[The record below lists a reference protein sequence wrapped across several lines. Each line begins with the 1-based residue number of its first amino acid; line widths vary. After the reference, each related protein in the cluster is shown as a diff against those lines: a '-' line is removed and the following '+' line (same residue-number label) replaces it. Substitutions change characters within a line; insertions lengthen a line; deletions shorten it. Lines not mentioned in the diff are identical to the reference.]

1 MTDIRNTDPF
11 LSIVN
16 DATDYRDCLH
26 TVQLHREGLA
36 LDMLKI
42 IVRRKLYWLIRRFDS
57 VPACD
62 VEDVAKELYLYFKE
76 PIAEGV

>member
-16 DATDYRDCLH
+16 DATDYRQALGAVRNH
-26 TVQLHREGLA
+26 GEKVAVQYLA
-36 LDMLKI
+36 I

-62 VEDVAKELYLYFKE
+62 VEETAKELYQYYKE
-76 PIAEGV
+76 HIAEGS